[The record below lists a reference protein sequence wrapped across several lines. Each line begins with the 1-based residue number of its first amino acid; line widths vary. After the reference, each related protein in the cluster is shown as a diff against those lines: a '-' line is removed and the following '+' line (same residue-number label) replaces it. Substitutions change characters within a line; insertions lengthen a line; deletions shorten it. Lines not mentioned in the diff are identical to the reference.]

1 MMNLTV
7 ERTHI
12 IMHGRVL
19 LILKRAS
26 CLKCY
31 LNEIDIQELYKNTVH
46 NDVCKFRGYKCP
58 M

>member
-12 IMHGRVL
+12 IMHERVVL
-19 LILKRAS
+19 NLKRAS
-26 CLKCY
+26 CLECY
-31 LNEIDIQELYKNTVH
+31 LNETDIQELYKNTVH
-46 NDVCKFRGYKCP
+46 GDVCKFRGYRCP